1 MPIGILDYSDL
12 ANFSFLK
19 RGSVKNLSLFQTEII
34 QLAEALAQRKDVKK
48 VTEYL
53 IDMRDKYLQNIET
66 LDYLNI
72 YPTPDNVVKMN

>member
-1 MPIGILDYSDL
+1 MFCIGKKMPLGILDFGDIKDITP
-12 ANFSFLK
+12 FHI
-19 RGSVKNLSLFQTEII
+19 EII

-66 LDYLNI
+66 LDYLDI
-72 YPTPDNVVKMN
+72 YPTPNNVIKMG